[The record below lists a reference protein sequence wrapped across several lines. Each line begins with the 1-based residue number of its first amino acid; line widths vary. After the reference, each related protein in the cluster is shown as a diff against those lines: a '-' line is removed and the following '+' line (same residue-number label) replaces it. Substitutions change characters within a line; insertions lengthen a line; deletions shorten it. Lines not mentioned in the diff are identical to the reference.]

1 MRFRSADLL
10 APALA
15 VLLFLLAIWAYLPGL
30 HGGFLFDDFG
40 NLPALGDNGPVDNWP
55 TFFRYI
61 TSGTAD
67 PTGRPM
73 ALLSFLL
80 DAHNWPA
87 APYPFKRTNLILHLF
102 NAVLLLLLLRQ
113 LGAYKAEHGAVR
125 QASDLVHFPR
135 AMRLDTRI
143 ELAAVLGATFWLLH
157 PLFVSTTL
165 YIVQREA
172 MLPTMFTLL
181 GLLLWLRGR
190 HAMLHGY
197 GICGV
202 ILIVSGLG
210 FCTLLGLLSKANGL
224 LLPALALVIE
234 CVWLVPSPTSQ
245 HAPGSPASAPA
256 DTSAPPRPKVIYRW
270 SMWLLAGL
278 PTAILAGYLLRSGW
292 NGFIHGVSELRP
304 WTMGQRLLTEPRV
317 LMNYLEL
324 LWLPRPFTP
333 GLFNDHIKASLSLW
347 SPVSTLP
354 ALLAIFGLIGG
365 AWRLR
370 QKLPALSL
378 AVLFYFVGQS
388 LESSTVP
395 LELYFEHRNY
405 LPAMLMFWPL
415 ALWLC
420 GVTFSKNGLIT
431 ARPVDAR
438 SGKPHTSR
446 VLKLALTAVIL
457 SGLALMTHA
466 RAVLWGNTHDQAL
479 LWAKLNPSSPR
490 AQANAALLE
499 MAAGRP
505 QQAAA
510 RLDVSVR
517 SEPDQVQLAF
527 NLIGAHCMLGGLD
540 PADLGRARNAI
551 SSTRDPG
558 SLLVHWFESSIA
570 TAAAGSCRGL
580 DLNALENLID
590 AGLNNDRLMEVNG
603 RHQDLLYLK
612 GRIALTRHDPAT
624 ALHDFNAALDQDVRP
639 GAALNQAA
647 QLGAAGYPQ
656 EGLIHLEHY
665 ESVQNR
671 QENPA
676 FGMRWLHAMVLKRQD
691 YWAKEINRLRNTLQQ
706 DAKANATG
714 SK

>member
-10 APALA
+10 APAVA

-80 DAHNWPA
+80 DAHDWPA
-87 APYPFKRTNLILHLF
+87 APYPFKRTNLILHLL
-102 NAVLLLLLLRQ
+102 NAALLLWLLRQ
-113 LGAYKAEHGAVR
+113 LGSYKAEHDTPS
-125 QASDLVHFPR
+125 QASDLLHFPR
-135 AMRLDTRI
+135 AVRLDIRI

-172 MLPTMFTLL
+172 MLPTMFTLF

-190 HAMLHGY
+190 QAVLIGHAIRGL
-197 GICGV
+197 

-234 CVWLVPSPTSQ
+234 WLWLTPAAPS
-245 HAPGSPASAPA
+245 SPHQSIPSVAASV
-256 DTSAPPRPKVIYRW
+256 DESASRPKRTYRW

-278 PTAILAGYLLRSGW
+278 PTAILVAYLLRSGW

-317 LMNYLEL
+317 LMDYLEL

-347 SPVSTLP
+347 SPLSTLP
-354 ALLAIFGLIGG
+354 ALLAILGLIGG

-370 QKLPALSL
+370 RKLPALSL
-378 AVLFYFVGQS
+378 AMFFYFVGQS

-431 ARPVDAR
+431 AHLADAP
-438 SGKPHTSR
+438 SGKPHTSGW
-446 VLKLALTAVIL
+446 LKFALAAVIL
-457 SGLALMTHA
+457 SGLAVMTHA
-466 RAVLWGNTHDQAL
+466 RATLWGNTHDQAL

-505 QQAAA
+505 QQAVA
-510 RLDVSVR
+510 RLDVSAR
-517 SEPDQVQLAF
+517 NEPDQVQLAF

-540 PADLGRARNAI
+540 PADLDRARRAI

-570 TAAAGSCRGL
+570 TAVAGSCRGL
-580 DLNALENLID
+580 DLDALENLID
-590 AGLNNDRLMEVNG
+590 AGLNNGRLMKVSG

-612 GRIALTRHDPAT
+612 GRIAMTRHDPAI

-647 QLGAAGYPQ
+647 QLGAAGYPR

-691 YWAKEINRLRNTLQQ
+691 YWAKEINRLRDTLQQ
-706 DAKANATG
+706 DAKTNAMG
-714 SK
+714 RK